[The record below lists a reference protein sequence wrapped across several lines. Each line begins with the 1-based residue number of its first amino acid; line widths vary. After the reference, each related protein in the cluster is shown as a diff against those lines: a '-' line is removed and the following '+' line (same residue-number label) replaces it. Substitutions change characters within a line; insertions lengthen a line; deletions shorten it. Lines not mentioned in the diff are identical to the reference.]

1 MEEEIIFGLFWG
13 LVFGTPIGWFLRSAA
28 QWRRE
33 ARRIPA
39 PINQPVAVSPPPPPP
54 PLEARLERTL
64 DRLNNRLETLEDRID
79 FAERL
84 LDTRSVGGHK
94 PESFDSKVTPL
105 RDPTPQR

>member
-1 MEEEIIFGLFWG
+1 MEEEIVFSLFWG

-33 ARRIPA
+33 AKRIPA
-39 PINQPVAVSPPPPPP
+39 PVIQPVAISSPQPPPPT
-54 PLEARLERTL
+54 EARLERVL
-64 DRLNNRLETLEDRID
+64 DRLSHRLETVEERIE

-84 LDTRSVGGHK
+84 LDTRSAGSHR
-94 PESFDSKVTPL
+94 PEAFDAKVTPL